1 MENLWKIPMEN
12 QHQNVEKLWKDPQE
26 ILSENAFRTL
36 KVLIQLEK
44 TKPGKVKV
52 KDVEQII
59 IDLST
64 SEIYNCLKELEK
76 KGFVEHKQPY
86 WILKGIT
93 KEKPST
99 EKLNT
104 VKTALEHGILTKE
117 DLEDIATIDF
127 FLQNPELIGIDNSEE
142 SKPIKD
148 ALKLIKNFYL
158 QKIES
163 LKNIGADSE

>member
-1 MENLWKIPMEN
+1 M
-12 QHQNVEKLWKDPQE
+12 EKL
-26 ILSENAFRTL
+26 TL
-36 KVLIQLEK
+36 NEEKVW
-44 TKPGKVKV
+44 T
-52 KDVEQII
+52 
-59 IDLST
+59 
-64 SEIYNCLKELEK
+64 
-76 KGFVEHKQPY
+76 
-86 WILKGIT
+86 ILKDFPNGAKAELLRQLT
-93 KEKPST
+93 KLPRTTLYECLDGLTEKGYVENKNRKWYPKIAEAEKPST

-104 VKTALEHGILTKE
+104 VKTALKHGILTKE